1 MQGYYDN
8 TEHHPVQDTAGTMDL
23 KKEGGDDLDLIEHTI
38 SLDVDKMNRE
48 KIDADCHLWDAL
60 ESSKWLPM
68 ETWKYPKIFNYTG
81 VSHFLI

>member
-68 ETWKYPKIFNYTG
+68 ETLE
-81 VSHFLI
+81 VS